1 MPGSGTRGWPPY
13 KEGNGLGILADTR
26 RPRWLNLQTPGR
38 LGAEALMADD
48 PSLFDQFE
56 QWYANSRD
64 TDALDAKTKALIGL
78 AVVLTGNCQP

>member
-1 MPGSGTRGWPPY
+1 MP
-13 KEGNGLGILADTR
+13 
-26 RPRWLNLQTPGR
+26 
-38 LGAEALMADD
+38 DD

-64 TDALDAKTKALIGL
+64 DGALDPKTKALVGL